1 MGPALGTARIFVP
14 SRMRH
19 RPLGASLLRRSEVG
33 YCAAVVEP
41 PELTVVLT
49 AHNRADLID
58 ETLRALAAQEWDGSW
73 DILLLDN
80 DSTDETPAILESWL
94 DRLPAPARIVT
105 AADGHSPAYSR
116 NTAAITATG
125 RSMAFIDDDDLV
137 GPGWVAAIGQA
148 LRDNPF
154 VGSRF
159 DYRLLNDEE
168 LADYR
173 GSFQTT
179 ELGHLFGVP
188 VVSSGGVGCRR
199 ELWLAL
205 GGQNEAIGYGGIDI
219 EFALRANLKGS
230 PPVLAD
236 GAIYHVRLR
245 EDARAS
251 FTQGRRFGRSRVT
264 LYRLHRDSFGIS
276 PMPLTEV
283 IRRWGGL
290 VRRLPSIRR
299 RGPRL
304 VWCWQL
310 GQRIGHLQGSAAA
323 RTWYP

>member
-1 MGPALGTARIFVP
+1 MRSRNHRTSIVPAP
-14 SRMRH
+14 RH
-19 RPLGASLLRRSEVG
+19 WLS
-33 YCAAVVEP
+33 YCAAVAEP

-49 AHNRADLID
+49 THNRADVI
-58 ETLRALAAQEWDGSW
+58 EEVLRSLATQEWDGTW

-80 DSTDETPAILESWL
+80 DSTDETPAILQSWL
-94 DRLPAPARIVT
+94 HRFPVPARIVRAT
-105 AADGHSPAYSR
+105 GGHSPAYSR
-116 NTAAITATG
+116 NTAAVAATA
-125 RSMAFIDDDDLV
+125 RSLAFIDDDDLV
-137 GPGWVAAIGQA
+137 GPGWVSAIGEA
-148 LRDNPF
+148 LRDNTF

-159 DYRLLNDEE
+159 DYRLLNDEK
-168 LADYR
+168 LAAYR
-173 GSFQTT
+173 GRFQTT
-179 ELGHLFGVP
+179 ELGHVFGVP

-219 EFALRANLKGS
+219 EFALRANLRGS

-236 GAIYHVRLR
+236 RAIYHVRLR

-264 LYRLHRDSFGIS
+264 LYRLHKESFDVQ

-283 IRRWGGL
+283 VRRWGGL
-290 VRRLPSIRR
+290 VRRLPSTRR